1 MLKEDTPAWDNWQYR
16 TQNDT
21 VFRFI
26 SAHRYPTCR
35 NQQTNIHMVLYSLWL
50 CKLRA
55 SSPFS
60 LWGKIFPFC
69 VWRLKI
75 GGDWRWGKRVTWRW
89 GLTLILLIW
98 SVLISETLVMLLRSL
113 PLMPLSLVV
122 WALALH
128 FLSGWLLLLPCMFCS
143 SLLMCISIALIWVDF
158 GFFCV
163 YDWNPVKGFSFPLL
177 FASLWWTHLL
187 LWLYVFCAS
196 FILSGIVVRFVGF
209 GHWLVS
215 PNPMCPIA
223 FATVGCGPLWRLISI
238 VGKIFQ

>member
-1 MLKEDTPAWDNWQYR
+1 MKEDTSEWDNWQHR

-21 VFRFI
+21 VFRSFPPTVTPLAETNKQI
-26 SAHRYPTCR
+26 STW
-35 NQQTNIHMVLYSLWL
+35 YSTVSDFVSFALHL
-50 CKLRA
+50 L
-55 SSPFS
+55 S